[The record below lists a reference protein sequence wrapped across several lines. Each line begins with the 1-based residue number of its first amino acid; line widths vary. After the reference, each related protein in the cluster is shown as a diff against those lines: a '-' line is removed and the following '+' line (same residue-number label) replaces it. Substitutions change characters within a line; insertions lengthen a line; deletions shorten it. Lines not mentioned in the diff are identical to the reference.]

1 MVVQEDG
8 TAQVPIEDIE
18 TIIID
23 NPRVSLTAPLL
34 RAISMTGATLV
45 VCDEK
50 HLPCGLYLSQ
60 YQHFKSGPI
69 VALQSAIKEP
79 HAKRIW
85 QSIVIAKIKNQAQL
99 LLNVCPTST
108 AAKSLLAYPQKVKS
122 GDTGNVESIAARIY
136 WSSIFNRPFQ
146 RGDDRNEMN
155 KALNFGYAIVRS
167 GLARAVI
174 SRGLL
179 PLFGIHHRNMLNAF
193 CLVDDLIEPFRPFV
207 DAEVAEYF
215 DTDNDVGN
223 FDSQC
228 RYRLIEVLH
237 LQVRCNGTEMT
248 LASAMTE
255 CASSFVRSLRSK
267 KAEDLIFPVMVP
279 IKMG

>member
-1 MVVQEDG
+1 MVQENG
-8 TAQVPIEDIE
+8 AAQVPIEDIE

-34 RAISMTGATLV
+34 RAISMAGATV
-45 VCDEK
+45 VICDDK

-60 YQHFKSGPI
+60 YQHFKSGPV
-69 VALQSAIKEP
+69 VALQSEIKAP

-85 QSIVIAKIKNQAQL
+85 QSIVVAKIKNQAQL
-99 LLNVCPTST
+99 LLNICPDSK
-108 AAKSLLAYPQKVKS
+108 AGRSLQAYPAKVKS
-122 GDTGNVESIAARIY
+122 GDTGNVEAIAARIY

-146 RGDDRNEMN
+146 RGDDRNEMI

-174 SRGLL
+174 ARGLL
-179 PLFGIHHRNMLNAF
+179 PLFGIHHRNMLNPF

-207 DAEVAEYF
+207 DAEVAEHF
-215 DTDNDVGN
+215 DTENDA

-237 LQVRCNGTEMT
+237 HQVRCNDCDMT

-267 KAEDLIFPVMVP
+267 KAENLVFPVIEP
-279 IKMG
+279 INAG